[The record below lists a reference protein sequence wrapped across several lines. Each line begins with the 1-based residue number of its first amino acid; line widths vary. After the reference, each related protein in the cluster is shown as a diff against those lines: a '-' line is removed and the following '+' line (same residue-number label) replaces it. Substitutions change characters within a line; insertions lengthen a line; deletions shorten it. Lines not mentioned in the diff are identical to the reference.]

1 MSAMNMLK
9 ERLILRGNYQNGVS
23 DGVSDIIITI
33 LDTKPNVVTV
43 TIFFTYLVLIIIH
56 IYC

>member
-1 MSAMNMLK
+1 MNMLK